1 MTQIE
6 KPKILINGVETYAGN
21 ISARLARDIM
31 RIGYVTKEMK
41 VVDYVDA
48 ICDVLSKAYSVSIDD
63 ILDNIN
69 VDELVKKHA
78 ELYGYTAQLLF
89 TKPSENNVESKG

>member
-48 ICDVLSKAYSVSIDD
+48 ICDVLSKAY
-63 ILDNIN
+63 
-69 VDELVKKHA
+69 
-78 ELYGYTAQLLF
+78 
-89 TKPSENNVESKG
+89 